1 MQSFLRG
8 ETQIPKDEAFKECI
22 ESYLHVFLKSERVAQ
37 IVGGGALSQH
47 DCREVFRY
55 ANGDKF
61 PMKNRKRKLF
71 LTRSAASSAGIFF
84 NFTLLAAAA
93 LT

>member
-55 ANGDKF
+55 VRYENGDEF
-61 PMKNRKRKLF
+61 PVKIEKGNY
-71 LTRSAASSAGIFF
+71 I
-84 NFTLLAAAA
+84 
-93 LT
+93 

>member
-1 MQSFLRG
+1 MSFQSFLRG

-47 DCREVFRY
+47 DCREVFR
-55 ANGDKF
+55 
-61 PMKNRKRKLF
+61 
-71 LTRSAASSAGIFF
+71 
-84 NFTLLAAAA
+84 
-93 LT
+93 

>member
-1 MQSFLRG
+1 MGALSKRDLHWCNFQSFLRG

-55 ANGDKF
+55 VVLCVLIKY
-61 PMKNRKRKLF
+61 
-71 LTRSAASSAGIFF
+71 S
-84 NFTLLAAAA
+84 
-93 LT
+93 